1 MNAVL
6 RLALAA
12 SVVDCLLVG
21 CSVEPIG
28 LVRDDDAGSV
38 TPPAMDRDGSSGDG
52 DVSVF
57 FDGADAHVPDLSPR
71 RDADMGVEDA
81 AVSEAV
87 PDWSRCS
94 ELFDSE
100 PPPDDWY
107 QEEDRGTARPVRVFQ
122 PEAQRVGCFAVWQN
136 AAIETSPDVLKL
148 ERPQEAGG
156 DVARRMLACNAC
168 DRPASVRFIDSW
180 QGELESPTKYY
191 PELGFSG
198 PGMSEVVAA
207 ADYHSTVAAGLH
219 LELADDLGR
228 ALPMHCIEDGRN
240 SSYGVVFS
248 DGTSVPP
255 TFIDFELGPGEILLL
270 HGYWRVPFGL
280 LVRYDAGP
288 IPDDV
293 EARHHIEPGHLSELR
308 FLDAVSFEA
317 LDGELEDPYPH
328 IGARCADQGIFWGEA
343 LQPRPPG
350 PHYRASVPIDEL
362 PIGFFD
368 RRVVP

>member
-1 MNAVL
+1 MNGVL

-21 CSVEPIG
+21 CSVEPIP

-38 TPPAMDRDGSSGDG
+38 TPPPIDRDGSSGDA
-52 DVSVF
+52 DVSVL
-57 FDGADAHVPDLSPR
+57 FDAADAHVPDLSPG

-94 ELFDSE
+94 ELFESE
-100 PPPDDWY
+100 PPPDDWI
-107 QEEDRGTARPVRVFQ
+107 EEFHFDTLEMVRIFQ
-122 PEAQRVGCFAVWQN
+122 PEVMKIGCFAVWQN

-148 ERPQEAGG
+148 EHPKQAGG
-156 DVARRMLACNAC
+156 GIARRMLACNAC

-180 QGELESPTKYY
+180 PEESGPPTKYY
-191 PELGFSG
+191 PELDVSR
-198 PGMSEVVAA
+198 PGKPEVVAF
-207 ADYHSTVAAGLH
+207 ADYHSPYAAGLH

-228 ALPMHCIEDGRN
+228 ALPMHCIEDARN
-240 SSYGVVFS
+240 SAYGVVFS

-255 TFIDFELGPGEILLL
+255 TFIDFELGPSEILLL
-270 HGYWRVPFGL
+270 HGLWRVPFGL
-280 LVRYDAGP
+280 LLRYDSEP

-328 IGARCADQGIFWGEA
+328 IGARCADQGLFWGEA
-343 LQPRPPG
+343 VQPRPPG

-368 RRVVP
+368 RTVVP